1 MSELV
6 YHTLEPVFDRQ
17 SRVLILGSIPSPKS
31 REAGFYYSHPQNRF
45 WRVMAALL
53 KEEVPVSP
61 EEKRALVLRHRI
73 ALWDVLA
80 SCQIRGADDSSIR
93 QPVANDCA
101 ALLKECPIRQVF
113 ATGKTAG
120 RLYEKYCQPAAGMP
134 AVVLPSTSPANCRV
148 SLEELIQAYAVILR
162 WL

>member
-53 KEEVPVSP
+53 NEEVPVSP

-93 QPVANDCA
+93 QRWP
-101 ALLKECPIRQVF
+101 
-113 ATGKTAG
+113 TT
-120 RLYEKYCQPAAGMP
+120 
-134 AVVLPSTSPANCRV
+134 LPPC
-148 SLEELIQAYAVILR
+148 
-162 WL
+162 